1 MRVTAD
7 IDPDFPEKITLPNVP
22 FQLKEL
28 CNTVPGLLYDKK
40 LNNGTWR
47 MPLSWTGCLALRGT
61 FKQNLDVG
69 PALSEWAANEKAT
82 RIDPCMALRDALDAD
97 GMEGLYPFQKAGVA
111 FMKNAKRAL
120 CCDDMGTGKT
130 RQAIATLLAH
140 YMDGTDPFPALVIC
154 PNSMKHTWK
163 REIEAVWPGIVATVV
178 DGSITK
184 RRKQLA
190 EPAHVKIMNWEAV
203 RHHSRLQ
210 KYGSVALKKCVECG
224 GMDSKIKESAC
235 HVHEKELN
243 RMDFKAVIVD
253 EAHRM
258 VDGKSQQT
266 RAIKAAT
273 GDADIRIALTGTP
286 IANSPDELWS
296 ILNWLSPEEWPS
308 KSRYIDRLI
317 NVSFD
322 MWGVRSYTGIK
333 PEMREEFFAAVNPRM
348 RRMPKELVLKDLP
361 PLVYERRDIPMET
374 STLTRALRML
384 QFASSYAETEVENV
398 IDPETGEMKQ
408 KVNVFLKAPSNKVD
422 AFMEDLPDFGESQV
436 VVFAASRQL
445 IELLSDKMTKKNID
459 HGLITGAIPLDEREH
474 YMNTFQDGDLKYIL
488 CTTGAGGTGI
498 TLTAADT
505 AVYLQRPWSMIES
518 EQSEARVRRI
528 GSEKHESITII
539 DYVSSGTIDETV
551 IQAIETKSNRL
562 QEILQDQALLKRILE
577 MGDE

>member
-1 MRVTAD
+1 
-7 IDPDFPEKITLPNVP
+7 
-22 FQLKEL
+22 
-28 CNTVPGLLYDKK
+28 
-40 LNNGTWR
+40 
-47 MPLSWTGCLALRGT
+47 
-61 FKQNLDVG
+61 
-69 PALSEWAANEKAT
+69 
-82 RIDPCMALRDALDAD
+82 
-97 GMEGLYPFQKAGVA
+97 
-111 FMKNAKRAL
+111 
-120 CCDDMGTGKT
+120 
-130 RQAIATLLAH
+130 
-140 YMDGTDPFPALVIC
+140 
-154 PNSMKHTWK
+154 
-163 REIEAVWPGIVATVV
+163 
-178 DGSITK
+178 
-184 RRKQLA
+184 
-190 EPAHVKIMNWEAV
+190 
-203 RHHSRLQ
+203 
-210 KYGSVALKKCVECG
+210 
-224 GMDSKIKESAC
+224 
-235 HVHEKELN
+235 
-243 RMDFKAVIVD
+243 
-253 EAHRM
+253 
-258 VDGKSQQT
+258 
-266 RAIKAAT
+266 
-273 GDADIRIALTGTP
+273 
-286 IANSPDELWS
+286 
-296 ILNWLSPEEWPS
+296 
-308 KSRYIDRLI
+308 
-317 NVSFD
+317 
-322 MWGVRSYTGIK
+322 
-333 PEMREEFFAAVNPRM
+333 
-348 RRMPKELVLKDLP
+348 
-361 PLVYERRDIPMET
+361 
-374 STLTRALRML
+374 L